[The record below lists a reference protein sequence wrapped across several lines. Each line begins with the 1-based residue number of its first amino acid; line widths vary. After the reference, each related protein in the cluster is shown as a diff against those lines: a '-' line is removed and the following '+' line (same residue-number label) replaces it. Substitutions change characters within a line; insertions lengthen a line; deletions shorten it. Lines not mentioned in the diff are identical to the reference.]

1 MQNKVFA
8 DDNVIEEFMQNEE
21 YDGIGTVFEMIIKG
35 DYYSTDLKLG
45 EAIEILRNS
54 NIDENSLF
62 Y

>member
-35 DYYSTDLKLG
+35 DYDSTDLKLG